1 MISTLGVC
9 YYPEHWHESQ
19 WSQDAAEMA
28 AAGLTWVRIGE
39 FAWSRIEPTPGKFD
53 WDWLDRAIETLGSA
67 GLKVVLGTPTATPPR
82 WMLDKWP
89 DMLAVDAQG
98 NPRIFGSRRH
108 YCFSH
113 QGYLQESVRIASC
126 LAQRYGQNPHIHAWQ
141 IDNEYGCHDTII
153 SYSSAARQQFQIW
166 LEQRY
171 GTIVKLNEAWG
182 NVFWSME
189 YERFDQ
195 IELPNLTV
203 TEANPSHR
211 LDFHRFS
218 SDQVVIYNR
227 SQAQVLRQYSSAPL
241 IHNYMGRILEFD
253 HFDVGSDLDIASWD
267 SYPLGF
273 LEDRV
278 DADQEWKRNFAQQG
292 DPDFQAL
299 HHDLYRAVGRSRWW
313 VMEQQPGPVN
323 WAPNNPAP
331 LPGMIRLW
339 TWEALAHGAEA
350 LLYFRW
356 RQAPFAQEQMHS
368 GLKRPDNKAAMG
380 FAEAKQ
386 VALEIAEGID
396 TAPIQA
402 QVAILFDYESAW
414 AWRVQPQGE
423 NFDYFRIILEHYKA
437 LRSLGLSIDFIDKK
451 SPILGSYK
459 LILAPAVMHM
469 SDADMARLQTQG
481 ATVILGP
488 RSSSKTEH
496 FAVNTINSML
506 PGFSLEIDFVES
518 LRSDTPRQLK
528 RGGAIQYWQERI
540 ETDAPVLETD
550 DLGYPIRVGNE
561 AVQYVAAWLDQA
573 ALKRIYTELCNKLS
587 IDCIRLPDGV
597 RVRDTQTHRFYFN
610 YNDQTQAVDGLSLGP
625 ASVLWRSH
633 SDEKS

>member
-1 MISTLGVC
+1 MIPTLGVC
-9 YYPEHWHESQ
+9 YYPEHWQESE
-19 WSQDAAEMA
+19 WSKDAAEMV

-39 FAWSRIEPTPGKFD
+39 FAWSRIEPTPGQFE
-53 WDWLDRAIETLGSA
+53 WDWLDRAIETLGNA

-89 DMLAVDAQG
+89 DMLAVDENG
-98 NPRIFGSRRH
+98 NPRKFGSRRH

-113 QGYLQESVRIASC
+113 QGYREESVRITSF
-126 LAQRYGQNPHIHAWQ
+126 LARRYGKNPHIHAWQ

-153 SYSSAARQQFQIW
+153 SYSAAAQKQFHIW

-171 GTIVKLNEAWG
+171 GTVAKLNEAWG

-189 YERFDQ
+189 YDRFDQ

-218 SDQVVIYNR
+218 SYQVAVYNR
-227 SQAQVLRQYSSAPL
+227 AQVEVLRQYSSAPL

-253 HFDVGSDLDIASWD
+253 HFEVGADLDIASWD

-278 DADQEWKRNFAQQG
+278 DADPEWKRHFAQQG

-299 HHDLYRAVGRSRWW
+299 HHDLYRAVGRGRWW

-331 LPGMIRLW
+331 LPGMIRVW

-356 RQAPFAQEQMHS
+356 RQAPFAQEQMHT

-396 TAPIQA
+396 TAPVKA

-423 NFDYFRIILEHYKA
+423 NFDYFRVIFEHYKA
-437 LRSLGLSIDFIDKK
+437 LRSLGLSIDFIDKG
-451 SPILGSYK
+451 SPILENYK

-469 SDADMARLQTQG
+469 SQAEIKRIQSHG
-481 ATVILGP
+481 ATLILGP

-496 FAVNTINSML
+496 FAINSTNPIL
-506 PGFSLEIDFVES
+506 PGFNLEIDFVET
-518 LRSDTPRQLK
+518 LRSDTPRQLQ
-528 RGGAIQYWQERI
+528 RGGAVQYWQERI
-540 ETDAPVLETD
+540 ETDAPVLEID
-550 DLGYPIRVGNE
+550 NLGHPIRVGSDTT
-561 AVQYVAAWLDQA
+561 QYLAAWLDQA
-573 ALKRIYTELCNKLS
+573 AMKRIYSELCNELS
-587 IDCIRLPDGV
+587 IEYTPLPEGV

-610 YNDQTQAVDGLSLGP
+610 YDNQDQSVNGVDLPP
-625 ASVLWRSH
+625 ASVIWQSH
-633 SDEKS
+633 SIDKG